1 MEDLDLIFNNLSFN
15 DSISLNKLAIMAG
28 AKLVSWPKGDYFV
41 NINNQS
47 QLDGYMEII

>member
-28 AKLVSWPKGDYFV
+28 AKLVSWPKGDCFV

-47 QLDGYMEII
+47 QLDSYICK